1 MNDSKFLFFFFHG
14 FLDLVETLMDRCHDV
29 DGLRLHARKK
39 QRLIPYLTDF
49 IHYLLSP
56 SATKSKL

>member
-39 QRLIPYLTDF
+39 
-49 IHYLLSP
+49 
-56 SATKSKL
+56 